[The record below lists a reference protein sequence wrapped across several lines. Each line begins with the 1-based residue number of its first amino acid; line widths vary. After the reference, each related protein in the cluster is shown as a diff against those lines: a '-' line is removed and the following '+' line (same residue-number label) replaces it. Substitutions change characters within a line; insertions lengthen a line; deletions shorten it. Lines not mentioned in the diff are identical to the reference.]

1 MENQGRR
8 SRGWGR
14 RAWIP
19 QILED
24 HVTLSMGSIL
34 CQLLT
39 ELLAPPLSPPGFSD
53 LPMALAWIRR
63 NANAWTVFHLDRLEI
78 RNELV
83 FAQYILPA

>member
-1 MENQGRR
+1 MENQGRQ
-8 SRGWGR
+8 SWGWGR

-24 HVTLSMGSIL
+24 HVTLFMGSIL

-39 ELLAPPLSPPGFSD
+39 ELLAPLPPGFLD